1 MRTFILRGIRRES
14 QTEENES
21 AFLSDPAEDLIG
33 LDYVSHGKSAVEVD
47 PQTAYQCNRCAQLRI
62 RNNDNRGN
70 NTNGAILSTQIPR
83 ER

>member
-1 MRTFILRGIRRES
+1 MCAFILRGIRRES

-21 AFLSDPAEDLIG
+21 DCLSDPAEDLIG
-33 LDYVSHGKSAVEVD
+33 LDHVSHGKSAAEID
-47 PQTAYQCNRCAQLRI
+47 PPTAYQCNRCAQSRT

-70 NTNGAILSTQIPR
+70 NTNRDILSTQSPR